1 MDMTRLLRPLSLF
14 ALIGLSLAILA
25 SVTDRR
31 VNAVAPPEVFLP
43 DYGAALERAARLEI
57 THGLGMSG
65 TRVLSFSAKTAFGAL
80 SSAAI
85 IRPSKNWSLKRFW
98 LWPT

>member
-1 MDMTRLLRPLSLF
+1 MDMTRLLRPLSLI
-14 ALIGLSLAILA
+14 ALIGLILAVLA

-57 THGLGMSG
+57 THGLAVGPSVG
-65 TRVLSFSAKTAFGAL
+65 RPCTGGCLTPVKAQSSFL
-80 SSAAI
+80 
-85 IRPSKNWSLKRFW
+85 
-98 LWPT
+98 